1 MGIIGDNE
9 RWRQV
14 GDQTQNYWRVP
25 GETRQL
31 LYLSLLGDTLRLA
44 QLAQSFH
51 QLFIAVYTVA
61 PMESLSFPQFESR
74 NSQVSVALFRHVANS
89 GSLKSRIISASTTEG
104 DLGEAEREAV
114 KFAFIDARLVR

>member
-44 QLAQSFH
+44 QLAQPFPFTNFSL
-51 QLFIAVYTVA
+51 LFIQLRQW
-61 PMESLSFPQFESR
+61 SLYHFLSSNP
-74 NSQVSVALFRHVANS
+74 
-89 GSLKSRIISASTTEG
+89 GILKCLWLYSDT
-104 DLGEAEREAV
+104 
-114 KFAFIDARLVR
+114 